1 MYAKTFAELRALSQE
16 ELLQLHDDNT
26 KNVVVGLSS
35 IQQEIER
42 RENEELTREML
53 DISRRVE
60 RLTRIS
66 VIAAVTSLLVAIAS
80 VIVALNAV

>member
-53 DISRRVE
+53 DISKRVE